1 MELEEMKTLWEALDK
16 KLSESNRIN
25 AIIVHQMTEQ
35 RTKKG
40 INNLITYE
48 LIGVILCLLCLPF
61 LVFMFKYV
69 WHTPLV
75 HATMYLTIA
84 MFGAAC
90 ISQSLKLFLL
100 SRIDLTQGISNI
112 ILHINRYT
120 IYLKREKISYFIV
133 ISIFFILF
141 ISTLLSFK
149 NIEPW
154 RWAIVICGIVLAVV
168 GTVWQYKKIYGANIE
183 AIRRSLDE
191 LRELKND

>member
-40 INNLITYE
+40 INNLITFE
-48 LIGVILCLLCLPF
+48 LIGTILCIIGLPF
-61 LVFMFKYV
+61 MVFMFKYV

-84 MFGAAC
+84 TFGAVC

-100 SRIDLTQGISNI
+100 SKIDFTQSISNI
-112 ILHINRYT
+112 ILHLNRYT
-120 IYLKREKISYFIV
+120 LFLKREKIPYFIV
-133 ISIFFILF
+133 ASIIAILF

-149 NIEPW
+149 HVEPW
-154 RWAIVICGIVLAVV
+154 RWAGVICGIVLAVV
-168 GTVWQYKKIYGANIE
+168 GTVWQYKKIYGSNIE